1 MEKIDHFLLSPNK
14 SSLVFL
20 DLFPC
25 EGKNPEDVVRRY
37 TEKIKVVPDEVRR
50 TCRLTGFTPIP
61 SFTLSPFECESPSLA
76 LSGLYHLHGEA
87 GHVLG
92 L

>member
-1 MEKIDHFLLSPNK
+1 MQIE
-14 SSLVFL
+14 
-20 DLFPC
+20 
-25 EGKNPEDVVRRY
+25 
-37 TEKIKVVPDEVRR
+37 
-50 TCRLTGFTPIP
+50 RLIP
-61 SFTLSPFECESPSLA
+61 SFTLSPFDALSECESPSLA

>member
-1 MEKIDHFLLSPNK
+1 MSAFS
-14 SSLVFL
+14 FL

-37 TEKIKVVPDEVRR
+37 TEKIKVMPDEVRH
-50 TCRLTGFTPIP
+50 TCRLKGFTPIP
-61 SFTLSPFECESPSLA
+61 SFTLSPFDALTECESPSLA